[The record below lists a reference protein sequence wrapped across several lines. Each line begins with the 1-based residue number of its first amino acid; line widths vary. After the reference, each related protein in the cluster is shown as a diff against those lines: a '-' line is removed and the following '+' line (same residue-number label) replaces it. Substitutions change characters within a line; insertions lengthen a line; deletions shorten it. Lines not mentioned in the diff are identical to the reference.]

1 MIGARLAIERGAP
14 GPAKFDCCRP
24 GWSSRWQAMQA
35 NCGCI
40 KHLRRAKWREQ
51 GRNEFLPVGLGGGG
65 EARLLRNGR
74 KDADVVRGQV

>member
-1 MIGARLAIERGAP
+1 
-14 GPAKFDCCRP
+14 
-24 GWSSRWQAMQA
+24 MQA

-65 EARLLRNGR
+65 EVRLLGNGR